1 MTNTPQSSAKLLP
14 STDYLADL
22 VKQVSKAKKRISIM
36 SLIFTDDT
44 VTHGLIE
51 ELLAAARRGVVVSIA
66 ADAFTY
72 GELGGMFSP
81 TKHLQKPVRIATET
95 ARRFKEAGAAFIWL
109 GDKYKFNPF
118 GGVTH
123 IKWSVVD
130 DTCYVFGGV
139 NLYESGI
146 ASTDYMFRFIG
157 AKLADEIVH
166 QQTSIIAHA
175 APQVIYN
182 GYQAECGAGT
192 FYIDSGAKRESII
205 YDRACEL
212 AKSAEH
218 ILFVSQ
224 YAPSGRLAKQL
235 KQTDTTLYFN
245 APDNASSLNGLL
257 IRWDMLREGLKTN
270 YTHKKY
276 LHAKFMIFTM
286 PDGKKIA
293 LTGSHNFSHAGVVF
307 GTREVAL
314 ETTDK
319 KIIRQLESFF
329 EAHISD

>member
-1 MTNTPQSSAKLLP
+1 MTHTLQSSAKLLT
-14 STDYLADL
+14 SIDYLADL

-36 SLIFTDDT
+36 SLIFTDDN
-44 VTHGLIE
+44 VTHELIE

-81 TKHLQKPVRIATET
+81 TKHLQKPVRVATET

-123 IKWSVVD
+123 IKWSVID

-146 ASTDYMFRFIG
+146 ASTDYMFRFFDTQ
-157 AKLADEIVH
+157 LADEIVH
-166 QQTSIIAHA
+166 QQTLIIAHA
-175 APQVIYN
+175 APQVVYA
-182 GYQAECGAGT
+182 GYQAECQAGT
-192 FYIDSGAKRESII
+192 LYIDSGAKRESII
-205 YDRACEL
+205 YDLACEL
-212 AKSAEH
+212 AKSAKH

-235 KQTDTTLYFN
+235 KQTDATLYFN
-245 APDNASSLNGLL
+245 SPKNASSLNSLL
-257 IRWDMLREGLKTN
+257 IRWDMFREGIKTS

-286 PDGKKIA
+286 PGDKRIA

-314 ETTDK
+314 ETNDPS
-319 KIIRQLESFF
+319 IIRQLEKF
-329 EAHISD
+329 HTNYII

>member
-1 MTNTPQSSAKLLP
+1 
-14 STDYLADL
+14 
-22 VKQVSKAKKRISIM
+22 
-36 SLIFTDDT
+36 
-44 VTHGLIE
+44 
-51 ELLAAARRGVVVSIA
+51 
-66 ADAFTY
+66 
-72 GELGGMFSP
+72 
-81 TKHLQKPVRIATET
+81 
-95 ARRFKEAGAAFIWL
+95 
-109 GDKYKFNPF
+109 
-118 GGVTH
+118 
-123 IKWSVVD
+123 
-130 DTCYVFGGV
+130 
-139 NLYESGI
+139 
-146 ASTDYMFRFIG
+146 MFRFIG

>member
-1 MTNTPQSSAKLLP
+1 MTNTPQSSGKLLP

-36 SLIFTDDT
+36 SLIFTDDK
-44 VTHGLIE
+44 VTHTLIE

-81 TKHLQKPVRIATET
+81 TKHLQKPVRVATET
-95 ARRFKEAGAAFIWL
+95 AKRFKEAGAAFIWL

-118 GGVTH
+118 SGVTH

-146 ASTDYMFRFIG
+146 ASTDYMFRLFD
-157 AKLADEIVH
+157 AQLADEIVH
-166 QQTSIIAHA
+166 QQTLIIAHV
-175 APQVIYN
+175 APQIVYT
-182 GYQAECGAGT
+182 GYQADCRVGT

-205 YDRACEL
+205 YDRACKL
-212 AKSAEH
+212 AKSARH

-224 YAPSGRLAKQL
+224 YAPSGRLAKLL
-235 KQTDTTLYFN
+235 KQTNTTLYFN
-245 APDNASSLNGLL
+245 SPDNASSLNSLL

-314 ETTDK
+314 ETNEKRIVD
-319 KIIRQLESFF
+319 QLEVFF
-329 EAHISD
+329 QKHVA

>member
-1 MTNTPQSSAKLLP
+1 MPQSNATLLP

-22 VKQVSKAKKRISIM
+22 TKRVSKAKSRISIM
-36 SLIFTDDT
+36 SLIFTDDST
-44 VTHGLIE
+44 THELIE

-81 TKHLQKPVRIATET
+81 TKHLQKPVRVATET
-95 ARRFKEAGAAFIWL
+95 AKRFKEAGASFIWL
-109 GDKYKFNPF
+109 GDAYKFNPF

-123 IKWSVVD
+123 IKWSIVD
-130 DTCYVFGGV
+130 NTCYIFGGV

-146 ASTDYMFRFIG
+146 ASTDYMIRFNDT
-157 AKLADEIVH
+157 ALADEIVH
-166 QQTSIIAHA
+166 QQTLIVAHA
-175 APQVIYN
+175 APEVIYA
-182 GYQAECGAGT
+182 GYQAICRAGT
-192 FYIDSGAKRESII
+192 FYIDSGAKRESLI
-205 YDRACEL
+205 YDRAL
-212 AKSAEH
+212 VLTDSAKH

-224 YAPSGRLAKQL
+224 YAPSGRLAKQI
-235 KQTDTTLYFN
+235 KQKNSTLYFN
-245 APDNASSLNGLL
+245 SPRNASPLNGLL
-257 IRWDMLREGLKTN
+257 IRWDMFREGLTTH
-270 YTHKKY
+270 YTRKKY

-314 ETTDK
+314 ETTDQN
-319 KIIRQLESFF
+319 IILQLENFF
-329 EAHISD
+329 RDYVD